1 LIAPLLC
8 LLCRHDEM
16 IMSSSGFIIF
26 MPWVT
31 LPSSVRIGRF
41 RFCPLP
47 VRDIKSLV
55 DPDMVSTVENVLKCY
70 VRKNGKPIDSCTIVL
85 RARHQQAWNIP
96 REYWNYANSAAKTL
110 ALACLAEQRFFEGH
124 FSPHLNATMFHLIG
138 QGITAGS
145 DQIAPFYPRR
155 GGGLQIGGLRFKDI
169 VFQRPS
175 QIEGTECRIVNNR
188 LLKALDRARRLKAP
202 CIDAID
208 SSLETFLLGHA
219 ETPELDWDSCAMLS
233 AISFERLLEPSKS
246 SALAVASAFAEHWAP
261 FSRIQVAKAKR
272 VKPDQKFAS
281 EQQDW
286 PLHRKWIKELYEAR
300 SAAVH
305 RGPRS
310 EFSRNWST
318 WQHLVLAAF
327 AYPLTVKLRLA
338 EDGFYALSDRELGAC
353 EAIDPLMDSNWGS
366 GWKKP
371 AEWSHILSMA
381 EGHREFHTV
390 VMRAIKSQKRLRP

>member
-1 LIAPLLC
+1 L
-8 LLCRHDEM
+8 
-16 IMSSSGFIIF
+16 SSSGFIIF

-31 LPSSVRIGRF
+31 LPESVRVGRF

-47 VRDIKSLV
+47 VKDVKSVV
-55 DPDMVSTVENVLKCY
+55 DPDMVTTIENVLKCY
-70 VRKNGKPIDSCTIVL
+70 VRKNGKPIESCTIVL
-85 RARHQQAWNIP
+85 RARHQQSWNIP
-96 REYWNYANSAAKTL
+96 RDHWNYANSASKTL
-110 ALACLAEQRFFEGH
+110 ALACLAEQRFLEGH

-138 QGITAGS
+138 QGVTAGS

-169 VFQRPS
+169 VFQRPP
-175 QIEGTECRIVNNR
+175 QIEGTDCRIVNDR
-188 LLKALDRARRLKAP
+188 FLKALERARRSKAP

-208 SSLETFLLGHA
+208 SSLEVFLLAHA

-233 AISFERLLEPSKS
+233 AISFERLLEPLKS
-246 SALAVASAFAEHWAP
+246 SAQAVASAFADHWAP
-261 FSRIQVAKAKR
+261 FSGIRIAKAKR

-281 EQQDW
+281 DQQHW
-286 PLHRKWIKELYEAR
+286 PLHRKWMKELYEAR

-310 EFSRNWST
+310 EFSRNWSA

-327 AYPLTVKLRLA
+327 AYPLTIKLRLA

-353 EAIDPLMDSNWGS
+353 EAIDQLLDSSWGS

-371 AEWSHILSMA
+371 AEWSNILSRA
-381 EGHREFHTV
+381 EGHREYLTV
-390 VMRAIKSQKRLRP
+390 IMRSIEDQKRQRP